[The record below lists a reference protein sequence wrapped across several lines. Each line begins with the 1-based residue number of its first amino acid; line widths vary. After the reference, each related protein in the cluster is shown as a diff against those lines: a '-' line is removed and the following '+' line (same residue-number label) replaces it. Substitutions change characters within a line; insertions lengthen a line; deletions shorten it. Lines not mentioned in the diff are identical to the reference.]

1 MKRAVLA
8 VLAAAGLVA
17 QSTADELRSTARQ
30 LFGVIEAVAPGAAD
44 TPRAKLGQALFWDA
58 RLGADGRTACASCHA
73 AADGSAD
80 RRALSPDA
88 RGKLTQR
95 NSQPIFNSTLQP
107 ALRWTGDRRDAAA
120 QAVGSL
126 TGSMGFASLAAA
138 EAHLA
143 ETGYAPLFRAAFPDT
158 TEPLSA
164 QHFGLAIEAYEQ
176 TLNTPAA
183 FDRFLQGDTA
193 ALTPT
198 QQRGLR
204 TFIER
209 GCAAC
214 HNGPLLGGES
224 FQKFGVLRD
233 YWVETGA
240 TKIDEGRYLNT
251 RDPADR
257 FVFRVPM
264 LRNITR
270 TAPYFH
276 DGSVPDLGAVVQI
289 MARLQLGVELSA
301 VETAD
306 LVAFLGALEGRDPVN
321 YRPPQE
327 LPVSR

>member
-164 QHFGLAIEAYEQ
+164 QHFGL
-176 TLNTPAA
+176 
-183 FDRFLQGDTA
+183 
-193 ALTPT
+193 
-198 QQRGLR
+198 
-204 TFIER
+204 FIER